1 MFNRRCFSRF
11 PRVINSFP
19 TEEDQKSEQ
28 TERQTSPVIELAC
41 QGTFVTGT
49 APTPGLGNRQGS
61 TVTTKKFTIGSSDP
75 ATWVGG
81 GAFLLSTSLN
91 LTLTSNS
98 IILEIS
104 SLLGLTLTSILC
116 LLTSTSILWDISS
129 LLDFVDIYYVD
140 NKHYRWGKIP
150 MSAV

>member
-81 GAFLLSTSLN
+81 SLLALHLLELDPDLELHHSGNLLPPWPHLDLNPLPLDLN
-91 LTLTSNS
+91 LHPLGH
-98 IILEIS
+98 II
-104 SLLGLTLTSILC
+104 
-116 LLTSTSILWDISS
+116 
-129 LLDFVDIYYVD
+129 
-140 NKHYRWGKIP
+140 P
-150 MSAV
+150 P